1 MILAARLR
9 LGGVILAL
17 TLLHTADK
25 HVVSSDPTIQLGS
38 VTLAA
43 RLRLRRVIVALTLVR
58 TVAQRAFS
66 IGPTQLGSVIAAA

>member
-1 MILAARLR
+1 MPFSDPEPLGAVISAARQR
-9 LGGVILAL
+9 LGCGIA
-17 TLLHTADK
+17 
-25 HVVSSDPTIQLGS
+25 SGPTIQLGA

-66 IGPTQLGSVIAAA
+66 IGPTQLGSVIAASRL